1 MSIVDK
7 IISTAKSQIG
17 TCEPDGDDK
26 YIKVYNEETESKFNM
41 NVFWCAIFVTWVM
54 IVCGI
59 AKEVV
64 LRFAS
69 CTAGMKWFINKGR
82 WKNSKAYGGTYT
94 PVVLRFAS
102 CTAGMKWFINKGRWK
117 NSKAYGG
124 TYTPVRGILVFFSK
138 DYKLNDPSHVGIV
151 TDVCLPYIKTV
162 EGNTSDAVH
171 ERTYRIDDPYIIG
184 YGVPSYADNVK
195 ADIKDND
202 TGYKTVEVKKG
213 DTLWGIAEKY
223 LGSGSRYREIMS
235 LNSLTSATI
244 HPGLVLSIPGT
255 NAKANEASKKT
266 KTYTVKK
273 GDTLW
278 DIAAKYLKNGSRYVE
293 IMSLSKITGTT
304 IHVGQI
310 LTLPAV

>member
-1 MSIVDK
+1 MSIIDK
-7 IISTAKSQIG
+7 IVNTAKSQIG

-26 YIKVYNEETESKFNM
+26 YIKVYNEATGSTFGM
-41 NVFWCAIFVTWVM
+41 DVAWCAIFVTWVM
-54 IVCGI
+54 IMCNV

-69 CTAGMKWFINKGR
+69 CTAGMKWFIKQGR
-82 WKNSKAYGGTYT
+82 WKNAKAYGGTYT
-94 PVVLRFAS
+94 PV
-102 CTAGMKWFINKGRWK
+102 
-117 NSKAYGG
+117 
-124 TYTPVRGILVFFSK
+124 PGILIFFSK
-138 DYKLNDPSHVGIV
+138 GHKLTDPSHVGIV
-151 TDVCLPYIKTV
+151 TKVTSTYVYTV

-171 ERTYRIDDPYIIG
+171 ERIYRIDDKYIIG
-184 YGVPSYADNVK
+184 YGVPSYVDNVK

-202 TGYKTVEVKKG
+202 TGYQTVEVKKG
-213 DTLWGIAEKY
+213 DTLWDIAEKY

-266 KTYTVKK
+266 KAYTVKK

-278 DIAAKYLKNGSRYVE
+278 DIAAKYLGSGSRYRE
-293 IMSLSKITGTT
+293 IMSLSKITSTT

>member
-1 MSIVDK
+1 MSIIDK
-7 IISTAKSQIG
+7 IVNTAKSQIG

-26 YIKVYNEETESKFNM
+26 YIKVYSEATGSTFGM
-41 NVFWCAIFVTWVM
+41 DVAWCAIFVTWVM
-54 IVCGI
+54 IMCNV

-69 CTAGMKWFINKGR
+69 CTAGMKWFIKQGR
-82 WKNSKAYGGTYT
+82 WKNAKAYGGTYT
-94 PVVLRFAS
+94 PV
-102 CTAGMKWFINKGRWK
+102 
-117 NSKAYGG
+117 
-124 TYTPVRGILVFFSK
+124 PGILIFFSK
-138 DYKLNDPSHVGIV
+138 GHKLTDPSHVGIV
-151 TDVCLPYIKTV
+151 TKVTSTYVYTV

-171 ERTYRIDDPYIIG
+171 ERKYLLNDPYIIG

-223 LGSGSRYREIMS
+223 LRSGSRYREIMS

-255 NAKANEASKKT
+255 NAKANEAAKKT

-278 DIAAKYLKNGSRYVE
+278 GIAEKNLKNGSRYVE

-304 IHVGQI
+304 IHVGQV
-310 LTLPAV
+310 LTLPAA

>member
-26 YIKVYNEETESKFNM
+26 YIKIYNEATGSTFGM
-41 NVFWCAIFVTWVM
+41 DVAWCAIFVTWVM

-59 AKEVV
+59 AKDVV
-64 LRFAS
+64 SRFAS
-69 CTAGMKWFINKGR
+69 CTAGMKWFIKQGK
-82 WKNSKAYGGTYT
+82 WKNAKAYGGTYT
-94 PVVLRFAS
+94 PV
-102 CTAGMKWFINKGRWK
+102 
-117 NSKAYGG
+117 
-124 TYTPVRGILVFFSK
+124 PGIPVFFSK
-138 DYKLNDPSHVGIV
+138 AHKLTDPSHVGIV
-151 TDVCLPYIKTV
+151 TKVCPPYIYTV

-171 ERTYRIDDPYIIG
+171 ERIYRIDDKYIIG
-184 YGVPSYADNVK
+184 YGVPSYVDNVK

-202 TGYKTVEVKKG
+202 TGYQTVEVKKG
-213 DTLWGIAEKY
+213 DTLWDIAEKY

-266 KTYTVKK
+266 KAYTVKK

-278 DIAAKYLKNGSRYVE
+278 DIAAKYLGSGSRYRE
-293 IMSLSKITGTT
+293 IMSLSKIASTT

>member
-26 YIKVYNEETESKFNM
+26 YIKIYNEATGSTFGM
-41 NVFWCAIFVTWVM
+41 DVAWCAIFVTWVM

-59 AKEVV
+59 AKDVV
-64 LRFAS
+64 SRFAS
-69 CTAGMKWFINKGR
+69 CTAGMKWFIKQGR
-82 WKNSKAYGGTYT
+82 WKNAKAYGGTYT
-94 PVVLRFAS
+94 PV
-102 CTAGMKWFINKGRWK
+102 
-117 NSKAYGG
+117 
-124 TYTPVRGILVFFSK
+124 PGIPVFFSK
-138 DYKLNDPSHVGIV
+138 AHKLMDPSHVGIV
-151 TDVCLPYIKTV
+151 TKVCPPYIKTV

-171 ERTYRIDDPYIIG
+171 ERTYRIDDKYIIG
-184 YGVPSYADNVK
+184 YGVPSYVDNVK

-202 TGYKTVEVKKG
+202 TGYQTVEVKKG
-213 DTLWGIAEKY
+213 DTLWGIAARY
-223 LGSGSRYREIMS
+223 LGDGSRYREIMS
-235 LNSLTSATI
+235 LNSLTSVTI

-255 NAKANEASKKT
+255 NASANEAAKKT

-278 DIAAKYLKNGSRYVE
+278 DIAAKYLKNGDRYVE

>member
-1 MSIVDK
+1 MSIVER
-7 IISTAKSQIG
+7 IVSVAKSQIG

-26 YIKVYNEETESKFNM
+26 YIKVYNEATGAKFGM
-41 NVFWCAIFVTWVM
+41 NVAWCAIFVTGVM
-54 IVCGI
+54 IICNV

-69 CTAGMKWFINKGR
+69 CTAGMKWFIKQGR
-82 WKNSKAYGGTYT
+82 WKNAKAYGGTYT
-94 PVVLRFAS
+94 PV
-102 CTAGMKWFINKGRWK
+102 
-117 NSKAYGG
+117 
-124 TYTPVRGILVFFSK
+124 PGILIFFSK
-138 DYKLNDPSHVGIV
+138 GHKLTDPSHVGIV
-151 TDVCLPYIKTV
+151 TKVTSTYVYTV

-171 ERTYRIDDPYIIG
+171 ERKYLLNDPYIIG

-202 TGYKTVEVKKG
+202 TGYQTIEVKKG

-255 NAKANEASKKT
+255 NVKANEASKKT
-266 KTYTVKK
+266 KTYSVKK

-278 DIAAKYLKNGSRYVE
+278 DIATKYLKNGSRYVE
-293 IMSLSKITGTT
+293 IMSLSKITSTT
-304 IHVGQI
+304 IHVGQV
-310 LTLPAV
+310 LTLPAA

>member
-1 MSIVDK
+1 MSIVER
-7 IISTAKSQIG
+7 IVSVAKSQIG

-26 YIKVYNEETESKFNM
+26 YIKVYNEATGAKFGM
-41 NVFWCAIFVTWVM
+41 NVAWCAIFVTWVM
-54 IVCGI
+54 IICNV

-69 CTAGMKWFINKGR
+69 CTAGMKWFIKQGR
-82 WKNSKAYGGTYT
+82 WKNAKAYGGTYT
-94 PVVLRFAS
+94 PV
-102 CTAGMKWFINKGRWK
+102 
-117 NSKAYGG
+117 
-124 TYTPVRGILVFFSK
+124 PGILIFFSK
-138 DYKLNDPSHVGIV
+138 GHKLTDPSHVGIV
-151 TDVCLPYIKTV
+151 TKVTSTYVYTV

-171 ERTYRIDDPYIIG
+171 ERKYLLNDPYIIG

-202 TGYKTVEVKKG
+202 TGYQTIEVKKG

-235 LNSLTSATI
+235 LNSLTSVTI

-255 NAKANEASKKT
+255 NASANEAAKKT

-278 DIAAKYLKNGSRYVE
+278 DIATNHLKNGSRYVE
-293 IMSLSKITGTT
+293 IMTLSKITSTT
-304 IHVGQI
+304 IHVGQS
-310 LTLPAV
+310 LTLPAA

>member
-26 YIKVYNEETESKFNM
+26 YIKIYNEATGSTFGM
-41 NVFWCAIFVTWVM
+41 DVAWCAIFVTWVM

-59 AKEVV
+59 AKDVV
-64 LRFAS
+64 SRFAS
-69 CTAGMKWFINKGR
+69 CTAGMKWFIKQGK
-82 WKNSKAYGGTYT
+82 WKNAKAYGGTYT
-94 PVVLRFAS
+94 PV
-102 CTAGMKWFINKGRWK
+102 
-117 NSKAYGG
+117 
-124 TYTPVRGILVFFSK
+124 PGIPVFFSK
-138 DYKLNDPSHVGIV
+138 AHKLTDPSHVGIV
-151 TDVCLPYIKTV
+151 TKVCPPYIYTV

-171 ERTYRIDDPYIIG
+171 ERIYRIDDKYIIG
-184 YGVPSYADNVK
+184 YGVPSYVDNVK

-202 TGYKTVEVKKG
+202 TGYQTVEVKKG
-213 DTLWGIAEKY
+213 DTLWDIAEKY

-255 NAKANEASKKT
+255 NAKVNEASKKT
-266 KTYTVKK
+266 KAYTVKK

-278 DIAAKYLKNGSRYVE
+278 DIAAKYLGSGSRYRE
-293 IMSLSKITGTT
+293 IMSLSKITSTT

>member
-26 YIKVYNEETESKFNM
+26 YIKVYNEATGSTFGM
-41 NVFWCAIFVTWVM
+41 DVAWCAIFVTWVM

-59 AKEVV
+59 AKDVV
-64 LRFAS
+64 SRFAS
-69 CTAGMKWFINKGR
+69 CTAGMKWFISKGR
-82 WKNSKAYGGTYT
+82 WQNAKAYSGTYT
-94 PVVLRFAS
+94 PV
-102 CTAGMKWFINKGRWK
+102 
-117 NSKAYGG
+117 
-124 TYTPVRGILVFFSK
+124 PGIPVFFSK
-138 DYKLNDPSHVGIV
+138 THKLMDPSHVGIV
-151 TDVCLPYIKTV
+151 TKATSTYVYTV

-171 ERTYRIDDPYIIG
+171 ERKYLLNDPYIIG
-184 YGVPSYADNVK
+184 YGVPSYVDNVK

-202 TGYKTVEVKKG
+202 TGYQTVEVKKG
-213 DTLWGIAEKY
+213 DTLWDIAEKY

-255 NAKANEASKKT
+255 NASANEAAKKI

-304 IHVGQI
+304 IHVGQV
-310 LTLPAV
+310 LTLPAA

>member
-41 NVFWCAIFVTWVM
+41 NVFWCAIFVSWVM

-59 AKEVV
+59 AKE
-64 LRFAS
+64 
-69 CTAGMKWFINKGR
+69 
-82 WKNSKAYGGTYT
+82 
-94 PVVLRFAS
+94 VVLRFAS

-171 ERTYRIDDPYIIG
+171 ERTYRIDNPYIIG
-184 YGVPSYADNVK
+184 YGVPAYV
-195 ADIKDND
+195 ND
-202 TGYKTVEVKKG
+202 TKESPKNMDTSTEYQTVEVKKG

-235 LNSLTSATI
+235 LNSLTSVTI

-255 NAKANEASKKT
+255 NASANEAAKKT

-278 DIAAKYLKNGSRYVE
+278 DIATKYLKNGSRYVE
-293 IMSLSKITGTT
+293 IMSLSKITSTT
-304 IHVGQI
+304 IHVGQS
-310 LTLPAV
+310 LTLPAA

>member
-1 MSIVDK
+1 MSIVER
-7 IISTAKSQIG
+7 IVSVAKSQIG

-26 YIKVYNEETESKFNM
+26 YIKVYNEATGAKFGM
-41 NVFWCAIFVTWVM
+41 NVAWCAIFVTWVM
-54 IVCGI
+54 IICNV

-69 CTAGMKWFINKGR
+69 CTAGMKWFIKQGR
-82 WKNSKAYGGTYT
+82 WKNAKAYGGTYT
-94 PVVLRFAS
+94 PV
-102 CTAGMKWFINKGRWK
+102 
-117 NSKAYGG
+117 
-124 TYTPVRGILVFFSK
+124 PGILIFFSK
-138 DYKLNDPSHVGIV
+138 GHKLKDPSHVGIV
-151 TDVCLPYIKTV
+151 TKVTSTYVYTV

-171 ERTYRIDDPYIIG
+171 ERKYLLNDPYIIG

-195 ADIKDND
+195 ADTKDND
-202 TGYKTVEVKKG
+202 TGYQTIEVKKG

-235 LNSLTSATI
+235 LNSLTSVTI

-255 NAKANEASKKT
+255 NASANEAAKKT

-304 IHVGQI
+304 IRIGQV
-310 LTLPAV
+310 LTLPAA

>member
-1 MSIVDK
+1 MSIIDK
-7 IISTAKSQIG
+7 IVSAAKSQIG

-26 YIKVYNEETESKFNM
+26 YIKVYNEATGSTFGM
-41 NVFWCAIFVTWVM
+41 DVAWCAIFVTWVM
-54 IVCGI
+54 IVCNV

-69 CTAGMKWFINKGR
+69 CTAGMKWFIKQGR
-82 WKNSKAYGGTYT
+82 WKNAKAYGGTYT
-94 PVVLRFAS
+94 PV
-102 CTAGMKWFINKGRWK
+102 
-117 NSKAYGG
+117 
-124 TYTPVRGILVFFSK
+124 PGILVFFSK
-138 DYKLNDPSHVGIV
+138 GHKLTDPSHVGIV
-151 TDVCLPYIKTV
+151 TKVTSTYVYTV

-171 ERTYRIDDPYIIG
+171 ERKYLLNDPYIIG
-184 YGVPSYADNVK
+184 YGVPLYAGNVK

-202 TGYKTVEVKKG
+202 TGYQTIEVKKG

-235 LNSLTSATI
+235 LNSLTSVTI

-255 NAKANEASKKT
+255 NASANEAAKKT

-278 DIAAKYLKNGSRYVE
+278 DIAAKYLGSGSRYRE
-293 IMSLSKITGTT
+293 IMSLSKTTSTT

>member
-7 IISTAKSQIG
+7 IVNTAKSQIG

-41 NVFWCAIFVTWVM
+41 NVFWCAIFVSWVM

-59 AKEVV
+59 AKE
-64 LRFAS
+64 
-69 CTAGMKWFINKGR
+69 
-82 WKNSKAYGGTYT
+82 
-94 PVVLRFAS
+94 VVLRFAS

-171 ERTYRIDDPYIIG
+171 ERTYRIDNPYIIG
-184 YGVPSYADNVK
+184 YGVPAYV
-195 ADIKDND
+195 ND
-202 TGYKTVEVKKG
+202 TKESPKNMDTSTEYQTVEVKKG

-235 LNSLTSATI
+235 LNSLTSVTI

-255 NAKANEASKKT
+255 NASANEAAKKT

-278 DIAAKYLKNGSRYVE
+278 DISAKYLKNGSRYVE
-293 IMSLSKITGTT
+293 IMNLSKITSTT
-304 IHVGQI
+304 IHVGQV
-310 LTLPAV
+310 LTLPAA

>member
-1 MSIVDK
+1 MSIVER
-7 IISTAKSQIG
+7 IVSVAKSQIG

-26 YIKVYNEETESKFNM
+26 YIKVYNEATGAKFGM
-41 NVFWCAIFVTWVM
+41 NVAWCAIFVTWVM
-54 IVCGI
+54 IICNV

-69 CTAGMKWFINKGR
+69 CTAGMKWFIKQGR
-82 WKNSKAYGGTYT
+82 WKNAKAYGGTYT
-94 PVVLRFAS
+94 PV
-102 CTAGMKWFINKGRWK
+102 
-117 NSKAYGG
+117 
-124 TYTPVRGILVFFSK
+124 PGILIFFSK
-138 DYKLNDPSHVGIV
+138 GHKLTDPSHVGIV
-151 TDVCLPYIKTV
+151 TKVTSTYVYTV

-171 ERTYRIDDPYIIG
+171 ERKYLLNDPYIIG

-202 TGYKTVEVKKG
+202 TGYQTIEVKKG

-255 NAKANEASKKT
+255 NVKANEASKKT
-266 KTYTVKK
+266 KTYSVKK

-278 DIAAKYLKNGSRYVE
+278 DIAAKYLKNGDRYVE

>member
-26 YIKVYNEETESKFNM
+26 YIKVYNEATGSTFGM
-41 NVFWCAIFVTWVM
+41 DVAWCAIFVTWVM

-59 AKEVV
+59 AKDVV
-64 LRFAS
+64 SRFAS
-69 CTAGMKWFINKGR
+69 CTAGMKWFIKQGR
-82 WKNSKAYGGTYT
+82 WKNAKAYCGTYT
-94 PVVLRFAS
+94 PV
-102 CTAGMKWFINKGRWK
+102 
-117 NSKAYGG
+117 
-124 TYTPVRGILVFFSK
+124 PGILIFFSK
-138 DYKLNDPSHVGIV
+138 GQTDPSHVGIV
-151 TDVCLPYIKTV
+151 TKVTSTYVYTV

-171 ERTYRIDDPYIIG
+171 ERKYLLNDPYIIG
-184 YGVPSYADNVK
+184 YGVPSYAGNVK
-195 ADIKDND
+195 ANIKDND

-235 LNSLTSATI
+235 LNSLTSVTI

-255 NAKANEASKKT
+255 NASANEAAKKT

-304 IHVGQI
+304 IRIGQV
-310 LTLPAV
+310 LTLPAA

>member
-7 IISTAKSQIG
+7 IVNTAKSQIG

-26 YIKVYNEETESKFNM
+26 YNKVYNEETESKFNM
-41 NVFWCAIFVTWVM
+41 NVFWCAIFVSWVM

-59 AKEVV
+59 AKE
-64 LRFAS
+64 
-69 CTAGMKWFINKGR
+69 
-82 WKNSKAYGGTYT
+82 
-94 PVVLRFAS
+94 VVLRFAS

-171 ERTYRIDDPYIIG
+171 ERTYRIDNPYIIG
-184 YGVPSYADNVK
+184 YGVPAYV
-195 ADIKDND
+195 ND
-202 TGYKTVEVKKG
+202 TKESPKNMDTSTEYQTVEVKKG
-213 DTLWGIAEKY
+213 DTLWDIAAKY

-235 LNSLTSATI
+235 LNSLTSVTI

-255 NAKANEASKKT
+255 NASANEAAKKT

-293 IMSLSKITGTT
+293 IMSLSKITSTT
-304 IHVGQI
+304 IHVGQV
-310 LTLPAV
+310 LTLPAA

>member
-1 MSIVDK
+1 MSIIDK
-7 IISTAKSQIG
+7 IINTAKSQIG

-26 YIKVYNEETESKFNM
+26 YIKVYNEATGSTFGM
-41 NVFWCAIFVTWVM
+41 DVAWCAIFVTWVM

-69 CTAGMKWFINKGR
+69 CTAGMKWFIKQGR
-82 WKNSKAYGGTYT
+82 WKNAKAYGGTYT
-94 PVVLRFAS
+94 PV
-102 CTAGMKWFINKGRWK
+102 
-117 NSKAYGG
+117 
-124 TYTPVRGILVFFSK
+124 PGILIFFSK
-138 DYKLNDPSHVGIV
+138 GHKLTDPSHVGIV
-151 TDVCLPYIKTV
+151 TKVTSTYVYTV

-171 ERTYRIDDPYIIG
+171 ERKYLLNDPYIIG

-202 TGYKTVEVKKG
+202 TVYQTIEVKKG

-255 NAKANEASKKT
+255 NASANEAAKKT
-266 KTYTVKK
+266 KTYSVKK

-278 DIAAKYLKNGSRYVE
+278 GIAEKYLGSGSRYRE
-293 IMSLSKITGTT
+293 IMSLSKITSTT
-304 IHVGQI
+304 IHVGQS
-310 LTLPAV
+310 LTLPAA

>member
-7 IISTAKSQIG
+7 IIKTAKNQIG

-26 YIKVYNEETESKFNM
+26 YIKVYNELTGAKFGM
-41 NVFWCAIFVTWVM
+41 DVAWCAIFVTWVM
-54 IVCGI
+54 YMCGV
-59 AKEVV
+59 AKDVV
-64 LRFAS
+64 TRFAS
-69 CTAGMKWFINKGR
+69 CTAGMKWFIKQGR
-82 WKNSKAYGGTYT
+82 WKNAKAYGGTYT
-94 PVVLRFAS
+94 PV
-102 CTAGMKWFINKGRWK
+102 
-117 NSKAYGG
+117 
-124 TYTPVRGILVFFSK
+124 PGIPVFFSK
-138 DYKLNDPSHVGIV
+138 AHKLMDPDHVGIV
-151 TDVCLPYIKTV
+151 TKVCLPYIYTV

-171 ERTYRIDDPYIIG
+171 ERIYRIDDKYIIG
-184 YGVPSYADNVK
+184 YGVPSYVDNVK

-202 TGYKTVEVKKG
+202 TGYQTVEVKKG
-213 DTLWGIAEKY
+213 DTLWDIAEKY

-266 KTYTVKK
+266 KAYTVKK

-278 DIAAKYLKNGSRYVE
+278 DIAAKYLGSGSRYRE
-293 IMSLSKITGTT
+293 IMSLSKITSTT

>member
-26 YIKVYNEETESKFNM
+26 YIKIYNELTGAKFGM
-41 NVFWCAIFVTWVM
+41 DVAWCAIFVTWVM
-54 IVCGI
+54 YMCGV
-59 AKEVV
+59 AKDVV
-64 LRFAS
+64 TRFAS
-69 CTAGMKWFINKGR
+69 CTAGMKWFISKGR
-82 WKNSKAYGGTYT
+82 WQNAKAYGGTYT
-94 PVVLRFAS
+94 PV
-102 CTAGMKWFINKGRWK
+102 
-117 NSKAYGG
+117 
-124 TYTPVRGILVFFSK
+124 PGIPVFFSK
-138 DYKLNDPSHVGIV
+138 AHKLTDPSHVGIV
-151 TDVCLPYIKTV
+151 TKVCPPYIYTV

-184 YGVPSYADNVK
+184 YGVPAYV
-195 ADIKDND
+195 ND
-202 TGYKTVEVKKG
+202 TKESPKNTDTSTEYQTVEVKKG

-235 LNSLTSATI
+235 LNSLTSVTI

-255 NAKANEASKKT
+255 NASANEAAKKT

-304 IHVGQI
+304 IRIGQV
-310 LTLPAV
+310 LTLPAA

>member
-26 YIKVYNEETESKFNM
+26 YIKVYNEATGAKFGM
-41 NVFWCAIFVTWVM
+41 NVAWCAIFVTWVM
-54 IVCGI
+54 IICNV

-69 CTAGMKWFINKGR
+69 CTAGMKWFIKQGR
-82 WKNSKAYGGTYT
+82 WKNAKAYGGTYT
-94 PVVLRFAS
+94 PV
-102 CTAGMKWFINKGRWK
+102 
-117 NSKAYGG
+117 
-124 TYTPVRGILVFFSK
+124 PGILIFFSK
-138 DYKLNDPSHVGIV
+138 GHKLKDPSHVGIV
-151 TDVCLPYIKTV
+151 TKVTSTYVYTV

-171 ERTYRIDDPYIIG
+171 ERKYLLNDPYIIG
-184 YGVPSYADNVK
+184 YGVPTYATNVESVVDK
-195 ADIKDND
+195 TND
-202 TGYKTVEVKKG
+202 GYQTVEVKKG
-213 DTLWGIAEKY
+213 DTLWDIAAKY

-266 KTYTVKK
+266 KAYTVKK

-278 DIAAKYLKNGSRYVE
+278 DIAAKYLGSGSRYRE
-293 IMSLSKITGTT
+293 IMSLSKITSTT

>member
-7 IISTAKSQIG
+7 IVNTAKSQIG

-41 NVFWCAIFVTWVM
+41 NVFWCAIFVSWVM

-69 CTAGMKWFINKGR
+69 CTAGMKWFIKQGR
-82 WKNSKAYGGTYT
+82 WKNAKAYGGTYT
-94 PVVLRFAS
+94 PV
-102 CTAGMKWFINKGRWK
+102 
-117 NSKAYGG
+117 
-124 TYTPVRGILVFFSK
+124 PGILIFFSK
-138 DYKLNDPSHVGIV
+138 GHKLTDPSHVGIV
-151 TDVCLPYIKTV
+151 TKVTSTYVYTV

-171 ERTYRIDDPYIIG
+171 ERKYLLNDPYIIG

-195 ADIKDND
+195 ADTKDND
-202 TGYKTVEVKKG
+202 TGYQTIEVKKG

-235 LNSLTSATI
+235 LNSLTSVTI

-255 NAKANEASKKT
+255 NASANEAAKKT

-278 DIAAKYLKNGSRYVE
+278 DIATKYLKNGSRYVE
-293 IMSLSKITGTT
+293 IMSLSKITSTT
-304 IHVGQI
+304 IHVGQS
-310 LTLPAV
+310 LTLPAA

>member
-1 MSIVDK
+1 M
-7 IISTAKSQIG
+7 II
-17 TCEPDGDDK
+17 C
-26 YIKVYNEETESKFNM
+26 
-41 NVFWCAIFVTWVM
+41 NV
-54 IVCGI
+54 

-69 CTAGMKWFINKGR
+69 CTAGMKWFVKQGR
-82 WKNSKAYGGTYT
+82 WKNAKAYGGTYT
-94 PVVLRFAS
+94 PV
-102 CTAGMKWFINKGRWK
+102 
-117 NSKAYGG
+117 
-124 TYTPVRGILVFFSK
+124 PGILIFFSK
-138 DYKLNDPSHVGIV
+138 GHKLTDPSHVGIV
-151 TDVCLPYIKTV
+151 TKVTSTYVYTV

-171 ERTYRIDDPYIIG
+171 ERKYLLNDPYIIG

-202 TGYKTVEVKKG
+202 TGYQTIEVKKG

-255 NAKANEASKKT
+255 NASANEAAKKT

-293 IMSLSKITGTT
+293 IMTLSKITGTT
-304 IHVGQI
+304 IRIGQV
-310 LTLPAV
+310 LTLPAA

>member
-1 MSIVDK
+1 MSIIDK
-7 IISTAKSQIG
+7 IINTAKSQIG

-26 YIKVYNEETESKFNM
+26 YIKVYNEATGAKFGM
-41 NVFWCAIFVTWVM
+41 NVAWCAIFVTWVM

-94 PVVLRFAS
+94 PV
-102 CTAGMKWFINKGRWK
+102 
-117 NSKAYGG
+117 
-124 TYTPVRGILVFFSK
+124 RGILVFFSK
-138 DYKLNDPSHVGIV
+138 DHKLNDPSHVGIV

-184 YGVPSYADNVK
+184 YGVPAYVDDAKEETKSTN
-195 ADIKDND
+195 NN
-202 TGYKTVEVKKG
+202 TGYQTIEVKKG

-255 NAKANEASKKT
+255 NASANEAAKKT
-266 KTYTVKK
+266 KAYTVKK

-278 DIAAKYLKNGSRYVE
+278 DIATKYLKNGSRYVE

>member
-7 IISTAKSQIG
+7 ITNTAKSQIG

-26 YIKVYNEETESKFNM
+26 YIKVYNEATGSTFGM
-41 NVFWCAIFVTWVM
+41 DVAWCAIFVTWVM
-54 IVCGI
+54 IICNV

-69 CTAGMKWFINKGR
+69 CTAGMKWFIKQGR
-82 WKNSKAYGGTYT
+82 WKNAKAYCGTYT
-94 PVVLRFAS
+94 PV
-102 CTAGMKWFINKGRWK
+102 
-117 NSKAYGG
+117 
-124 TYTPVRGILVFFSK
+124 PGILIFFSK
-138 DYKLNDPSHVGIV
+138 GHKLTDPSHVGIV
-151 TDVCLPYIKTV
+151 TKVTSTYVYTV

-171 ERTYRIDDPYIIG
+171 ERKYLLNDPYIIG

-195 ADIKDND
+195 ANIKDND

-255 NAKANEASKKT
+255 NASANEAAKKT

-278 DIAAKYLKNGSRYVE
+278 GIAAKYLGSGSRYRE

-304 IHVGQI
+304 IHIGQV
-310 LTLPAV
+310 LTLPAA

>member
-1 MSIVDK
+1 MSIIDK

-17 TCEPDGDDK
+17 ICEPDGDDK
-26 YIKVYNEETESKFNM
+26 YIKVYNELTGTKFGM
-41 NVFWCAIFVTWVM
+41 DVAWCAIFVTWVM
-54 IVCGI
+54 YMCGV
-59 AKEVV
+59 AKDVV
-64 LRFAS
+64 TRFAS
-69 CTAGMKWFINKGR
+69 CTAGMKWFIKQGKL
-82 WKNSKAYGGTYT
+82 KNAKAYGGTYT
-94 PVVLRFAS
+94 PV
-102 CTAGMKWFINKGRWK
+102 
-117 NSKAYGG
+117 
-124 TYTPVRGILVFFSK
+124 PGILIFFSK
-138 DYKLNDPSHVGIV
+138 GHKLTDPSHVGIV
-151 TDVCLPYIKTV
+151 TKVTSTYVYTV

-171 ERTYRIDDPYIIG
+171 ERKYLLNDPYIIG

-223 LGSGSRYREIMS
+223 LRSGSRYREIMS

-255 NAKANEASKKT
+255 NAKANEAAKKT

-278 DIAAKYLKNGSRYVE
+278 GIAEKNLKNGSRYVE

-304 IHVGQI
+304 IHVGQV
-310 LTLPAV
+310 LTLPAA